1 MDAAGVG
8 SFCEQVTQR
17 VLTDPFFSSIINEK
31 DVVMWR
37 VRYYMV
43 GGTRAT
49 KLFPTLTEATHFV
62 VYKIR
67 CCNVYEFIKVK
78 E

>member
-1 MDAAGVG
+1 
-8 SFCEQVTQR
+8 
-17 VLTDPFFSSIINEK
+17 LSIINEK
-31 DVVMWR
+31 DIAMWR

-43 GGTRAT
+43 GGTRTT

-67 CCNVYEFIKVK
+67 TCDVYEFIKVK

>member
-1 MDAAGVG
+1 
-8 SFCEQVTQR
+8 
-17 VLTDPFFSSIINEK
+17 
-31 DVVMWR
+31 MWR

-43 GGTRAT
+43 GGTKVT
-49 KLFPTLTEATHFV
+49 KLFPTLYDATQFV

-67 CCNVYEFIKVK
+67 TCDVYEFIKVK

>member
-1 MDAAGVG
+1 
-8 SFCEQVTQR
+8 
-17 VLTDPFFSSIINEK
+17 LTDPFFLSIINEK
-31 DVVMWR
+31 DIAMWR

-43 GGTRAT
+43 GGTRTT

-67 CCNVYEFIKVK
+67 TCDVYEFIKVK

>member
-1 MDAAGVG
+1 MG
-8 SFCEQVTQR
+8 
-17 VLTDPFFSSIINEK
+17 
-31 DVVMWR
+31 R

-43 GGTRAT
+43 GGTKTT

-67 CCNVYEFIKVK
+67 CCNVYEFIKVEK
-78 E
+78 

>member
-1 MDAAGVG
+1 
-8 SFCEQVTQR
+8 
-17 VLTDPFFSSIINEK
+17 
-31 DVVMWR
+31 MWR

-43 GGTRAT
+43 AGTRTT
-49 KLFPTLTEATHFV
+49 KLFLTLYDATQFV

-67 CCNVYEFIKVK
+67 SCDVYEFIKVK